1 MITLEDGVSL
11 VWKAFQDMVGGEIFI
26 RKSPSMNIMKIAE
39 ACNKN
44 FKPDYVGI
52 RPGEK
57 LHEQMIGPEDCL
69 YTYEYDKYYKI
80 LPSINEWN
88 LDKKR
93 IKNGKKVK
101 KGFVYSS
108 ETNTEIMSVEN
119 LKLWIKKNKDFLKL
133 D

>member
-1 MITLEDGVSL
+1 
-11 VWKAFQDMVGGEIFI
+11 
-26 RKSPSMNIMKIAE
+26 MNIMKIAE

-44 FKPDYVGI
+44 FKPDFVGI

-69 YTYEYDKYYKI
+69 YTYEYNNYYKI

-119 LKLWIKKNKDFLKL
+119 LRLWIKKNKDFLRL